1 MNASDD
7 TPVLVRCRGVA
18 RTFGSGLGAV
28 VALHDITCEI
38 LAGQQVAITGPS
50 GSGKSTLLHLLAG
63 LDQPTSGALSWPA
76 LGERDALRPG
86 PVGVVFQG
94 PSLLPPLDVLEN
106 VALPLL
112 LGGTSEADATAAAA
126 DALDRLHLADLATK
140 LPEELS
146 GGQAQRVAV
155 ARVLAGRPRLVLADE
170 PTGQLDHVAGAV
182 IVDALIQSAIDLGAA
197 LVLTTH
203 DPCVAARLTSRWVM
217 ADGSFTTAP
226 KRLEG
231 SPTCSV

>member
-1 MNASDD
+1 MTATLD
-7 TPVLVRCRGVA
+7 TQVLVRCHGVA

-28 VALHDITCEI
+28 VAVHDITCEV
-38 LAGQQVAITGPS
+38 LAGHQVAITGPS

-63 LDQPTSGALSWPA
+63 LDEPTAGTVSWPA
-76 LGERDALRPG
+76 LGHRDALRPG

-112 LGGTSEADATAAAA
+112 LGGASEADAAAAA
-126 DALDRLHLADLATK
+126 AAALDRLHLSALAAK

-155 ARVLAGRPRLVLADE
+155 ARVLAGRPRLILADE
-170 PTGQLDHVAGAV
+170 PTGQLDHAAATL
-182 IVDALIQSAIDLGAA
+182 IVDALIQSATDLGAA

-203 DPCVAARLTSRWVM
+203 DPLVAARLTSRWVM
-217 ADGSFTTAP
+217 ADGSVVSAP
-226 KRLEG
+226 DPLKGTL
-231 SPTCSV
+231 TCSS